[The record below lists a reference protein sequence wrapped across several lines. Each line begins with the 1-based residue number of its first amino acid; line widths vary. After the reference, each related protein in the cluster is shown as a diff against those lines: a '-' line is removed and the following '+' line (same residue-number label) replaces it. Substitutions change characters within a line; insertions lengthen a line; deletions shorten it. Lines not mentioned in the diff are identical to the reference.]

1 MRLDHL
7 LSKENVRCQITDV
20 SYSKS
25 TSDLVS
31 DELLQSVSPIFC
43 IYSIFRTR
51 VGFLKNQ
58 SGGIAQLGERL
69 PCKQEVAGSI
79 PAVSTKQDNDPAPE
93 ENKVRL

>member
-1 MRLDHL
+1 M
-7 LSKENVRCQITDV
+7 
-20 SYSKS
+20 
-25 TSDLVS
+25 
-31 DELLQSVSPIFC
+31 
-43 IYSIFRTR
+43 
-51 VGFLKNQ
+51 KNQ

>member
-25 TSDLVS
+25 TSDYS
-31 DELLQSVSPIFC
+31 DELFTIRFTDILHLFNLQDPSGV
-43 IYSIFRTR
+43 
-51 VGFLKNQ
+51 LEEL

-79 PAVSTKQDNDPAPE
+79 PAVSTKQDIDPAPE
-93 ENKVRL
+93 EK

>member
-25 TSDLVS
+25 TSDYLMNFSNNSFYNILHLFNLQDPSRVLE
-31 DELLQSVSPIFC
+31 EL
-43 IYSIFRTR
+43 
-51 VGFLKNQ
+51 Q
-58 SGGIAQLGERL
+58 SGGIAQMGERL

-79 PAVSTKQDNDPAPE
+79 PAVSTKQD
-93 ENKVRL
+93 

>member
-25 TSDLVS
+25 TSDYLMNFYNSFYDILHLFNLQDPSGVLE
-31 DELLQSVSPIFC
+31 EL
-43 IYSIFRTR
+43 
-51 VGFLKNQ
+51 

-79 PAVSTKQDNDPAPE
+79 PAVSTKQDKDPAPE
-93 ENKVRL
+93 EK

>member
-1 MRLDHL
+1 MSNHGCLIFQVDIRFYLM
-7 LSKENVRCQITDV
+7 NF
-20 SYSKS
+20 
-25 TSDLVS
+25 
-31 DELLQSVSPIFC
+31 LQSVSPIFC

>member
-25 TSDLVS
+25 TSGKSLMNLYNPFNGYFAS
-31 DELLQSVSPIFC
+31 IQSSGPERFM
-43 IYSIFRTR
+43 
-51 VGFLKNQ
+51 KKP

-79 PAVSTKQDNDPAPE
+79 PAVSTKQDIRSCPGGE
-93 ENKVRL
+93 

>member
-25 TSDLVS
+25 TSGLP
-31 DELLQSVSPIFC
+31 DELLQSVSLIFC

-79 PAVSTKQDNDPAPE
+79 PAVSTKQDIDPAPE
-93 ENKVRL
+93 EK

>member
-1 MRLDHL
+1 MSNHGCLIFQVDIRFP
-7 LSKENVRCQITDV
+7 
-20 SYSKS
+20 
-25 TSDLVS
+25 

-51 VGFLKNQ
+51 VVLKLY
-58 SGGIAQLGERL
+58 GLIAQLGERL

>member
-25 TSDLVS
+25 TSGS
-31 DELLQSVSPIFC
+31 PDEFFTIRFTDILHLFNLQDPS
-43 IYSIFRTR
+43 R
-51 VGFLKNQ
+51 VLEEP

-79 PAVSTKQDNDPAPE
+79 PAVSTKQDIDPAPE